1 MPGQVFG
8 APISLTEKSNTLP
21 LAAYVTE
28 CTLLAITPDSD
39 HGFSCGLLLME
50 ASNPM
55 HLVVTRSAAVIA
67 FATSREND
75 LH

>member
-1 MPGQVFG
+1 MAGQVFG

-28 CTLLAITPDSD
+28 FTLLVITPDYD
-39 HGFSCGLLLME
+39 HGFACGLLLIDLI
-50 ASNPM
+50 
-55 HLVVTRSAAVIA
+55 HTAAMLD
-67 FATSREND
+67 F